1 MAAGTERSAARE
13 GRHQQRY
20 AHRRATLRGR
30 CTRKGWRRNG
40 NGLAAWGATST
51 GRPEQAST
59 RFPLSGYL
67 RLRIP
72 VHPLRG
78 RRRPGLCRRVG
89 SRSVD
94 SRGAGDPYRRPPKD
108 SARPHKGDPGSDP
121 LNSLFAD
128 TRLGGDK
135 LSTLKNATV
144 DEVKTNLWDNPEG
157 RAAAIAFLGATLGIL
172 AATALSYAWT
182 TAEASETARERIVPH
197 PSEAT
202 GVPLATGANVPNM
215 KLADE
220 VDTQHDKNRAIPAAT
235 TLLLQRLASGFR
247 RSDRSNKG
255 D

>member
-1 MAAGTERSAARE
+1 MVMGLRPGAQPAPGDPSKPLLDSPCQGTSAFGSRSTRSAAAE
-13 GRHQQRY
+13 DL
-20 AHRRATLRGR
+20 ACA
-30 CTRKGWRRNG
+30 
-40 NGLAAWGATST
+40 AAWEA
-51 GRPEQAST
+51 GRSIREE
-59 RFPLSGYL
+59 REI
-67 RLRIP
+67 RI
-72 VHPLRG
+72 
-78 RRRPGLCRRVG
+78 
-89 SRSVD
+89 VD
-94 SRGAGDPYRRPPKD
+94 HLD